1 MARKKNKVDA
11 ILKRAH
17 KLFNAQNYLLAE
29 KEFEK
34 ARKKAPSSE
43 IDEKLEICREKNR
56 SEKGRLLVKKGYSAI
71 KNQALQ
77 EAISCFTR
85 AQQLLNDP
93 ELSEKI
99 RELEQQMQVDD
110 TEDIGRNAEESGD
123 FATAAALYE
132 QIWQKTGQQDFCIRS
147 GVCHV
152 KAGIDDQAIR
162 IFQQADTLDDAGY
175 YFYGFAL
182 ARMGQYPEAIIE
194 WEKITTRIHGLM
206 PQKKQVLS
214 LAFSTLYHALEKG
227 ADIETIRSRAGQLKA
242 VARTL
247 DLPEP
252 AGHFDT
258 LYQYCSI
265 ALLEIWWE
273 QQAYEK
279 IAGLLEQE
287 PRFNS
292 LEFIALKAKTC
303 YHLAEK
309 NDAFLFPMVQ
319 SWFTAIFF
327 ENTGVEYIDHPEKKQ
342 QQLRQQLIRLAEQRI
357 DGHTGS
363 RTVRQAAD
371 LFALEKKL
379 ITDMEAM
386 YRASRSGTPRI
397 CTPFYAAATG
407 RSEEI
412 LSDIRKN
419 RDFFK
424 DSSHYLET
432 GGFYSRAWEGLYA
445 LQTGDA
451 DKANELMEPVIED
464 TAPLDEFVEYGVA
477 RVQLAYGQVC
487 LERGEKKFLPFFSS
501 TPALF
506 DAAPSIEQRFADRLT
521 HYHGDRL
528 AEYETVLKWLY
539 EKRPSP
545 PLARALSEIMSTLAV
560 RRFNN
565 NQFNDQQL
573 ATMLK
578 KALDIHPENQYARHN
593 LKQTLM
599 DIEEEKILD
608 ALYKNKPGKAADIV
622 MESDY
627 PEMEAFF
634 FSEAQDMLDMLCSS
648 IPDKGFLTIL
658 LHRLRD
664 ACEYVDETHELVGQ
678 INDKLTTSGKG
689 I

>member
-1 MARKKNKVDA
+1 
-11 ILKRAH
+11 
-17 KLFNAQNYLLAE
+17 
-29 KEFEK
+29 
-34 ARKKAPSSE
+34 
-43 IDEKLEICREKNR
+43 
-56 SEKGRLLVKKGYSAI
+56 
-71 KNQALQ
+71 
-77 EAISCFTR
+77 
-85 AQQLLNDP
+85 
-93 ELSEKI
+93 
-99 RELEQQMQVDD
+99 
-110 TEDIGRNAEESGD
+110 
-123 FATAAALYE
+123 
-132 QIWQKTGQQDFCIRS
+132 
-147 GVCHV
+147 
-152 KAGIDDQAIR
+152 
-162 IFQQADTLDDAGY
+162 
-175 YFYGFAL
+175 
-182 ARMGQYPEAIIE
+182 
-194 WEKITTRIHGLM
+194 
-206 PQKKQVLS
+206 
-214 LAFSTLYHALEKG
+214 
-227 ADIETIRSRAGQLKA
+227 

-247 DLPEP
+247 DLPER
-252 AGHFDT
+252 ADHFDT

-292 LEFIALKAKTC
+292 LEFIALQAKTC

-327 ENTGVEYIDHPEKKQ
+327 ENPAVKYIDHPEKQ

-357 DGHTGS
+357 DSHTGS
-363 RTVRQAAD
+363 RTVRQAAG

-386 YRASRSGTPRI
+386 YQASRSGTPRI
-397 CTPFYAAATG
+397 CTPFYAAVTG
-407 RSEEI
+407 RSAEI

-451 DKANELMEPVIED
+451 DKANELMKPIIED
-464 TAPLDEFVEYGVA
+464 PAPLDEFVEYGVA
-477 RVQLAYGQVC
+477 RVRLAYGQAC

-506 DAAPSIEQRFADRLT
+506 DAAPAIELRFADRLT
-521 HYHGDRL
+521 DYHGDRL
-528 AEYETVLKWLY
+528 AEYETLLKWLY

-545 PLARALSEIMSTLAV
+545 PLARALSAIMSTLAV
-560 RRFNN
+560 RRFNKY
-565 NQFNDQQL
+565 QFNDQQL
-573 ATMLK
+573 ASILE

-593 LKQTLM
+593 LKQTLK
-599 DIEEEKILD
+599 DIEEEEIVE
-608 ALYKNKPGKAADIV
+608 ALYKNKLGKAADIV
-622 MESDY
+622 LVSEF

-634 FSEAQDMLDMLCSS
+634 FSEAQDMLDMLCTT
-648 IPDKGFLTIL
+648 IPDKEFLTIM

-664 ACEYVDETHELVGQ
+664 ACESVDETHELVEQ